1 MVKTVKITIQLVPES
16 QDVDNSALGEE
27 IIQSLTCAWLFKV
40 LSIEIARSKSSTS
53 NASLKSLET
62 GLL

>member
-1 MVKTVKITIQLVPES
+1 MVKTVKITIELVPES

-27 IIQSLTCAWLFKV
+27 IMQSLTCAWLLKV
-40 LSIEIARSKSSTS
+40 LSIEISSSKSSAYKAS
-53 NASLKSLET
+53 SKSLKT